1 MTWGEDVVR
10 VTTFA
15 ACPLIVCA
23 VLIGHIQAQTRA
35 ANSAFTN
42 ADIIRLLGL
51 GVSDRTV
58 IAVIQEV
65 KQHELDTGADAIT
78 ALKASGAS
86 EALIAAIQRTPT
98 ATVDDD
104 ARIDRQ
110 KFTSVYAA
118 GRAVSRAVASTD
130 ATVGQIDHLLQT
142 FKTEVAGAKDKAT
155 TQGER
160 SLVTKYAIAQLQFE
174 AGLNQMN
181 VPLRLDAWAKATTAL
196 EDADKIYLGK

>member
-1 MTWGEDVVR
+1 MVR
-10 VTTFA
+10 VTSCA
-15 ACPLIVCA
+15 AGPLIMCA
-23 VLIGHIQAQTRA
+23 VLVGRIQAQTSA
-35 ANSAFTN
+35 ANGAFTN

-58 IAVIQEV
+58 ISVIQEV
-65 KQHELDTGADAIT
+65 KQREFDTSADSMT

-86 EALIAAIQRTPT
+86 EAVIAAIQRTPS

-110 KFTSVYAA
+110 KFTGVYAA

-142 FKTEVAGAKDKAT
+142 FKTEVSGAKDKAT
-155 TQGER
+155 TRGER

-196 EDADKIYLGK
+196 EDADKIYQSK